1 MVHNIFKIFIILFM
15 SHCFAHASSDHVDK
29 NFESDSINLLIDSD
43 NNSNEKANQET
54 STFLDDFVQKYES
67 SVKKSSLIHVVGA
80 IDPYIILQ
88 VDAIVDGNFS
98 VATAVAKNLYEL
110 QTSCDHGDKI
120 LYYCVAGQ
128 DADGKLRQISDW
140 HAGQDFKDKTTW
152 TIFTLN
158 KNIQEIIL

>member
-15 SHCFAHASSDHVDK
+15 SHCFAHASSDRVDK
-29 NFESDSINLLIDSD
+29 NFESDSINLLGDLD
-43 NNSNEKANQET
+43 NNSNEKTNQET
-54 STFLDDFVQKYES
+54 LNFLDDFI

-98 VATAVAKNLYEL
+98 LATAVAKNLYEL

-128 DADGKLRQISDW
+128 DADGKLRRISDW

-158 KNIQEIIL
+158 NNIQEIIL